1 MAESGEWRKL
11 VKAVRTRGVLKP
23 QLGAVA
29 GKSDVGARGWVRER
43 GNPRACG
50 EEGGSCCSGVKETV
64 VLDPRNPLY
73 YH

>member
-1 MAESGEWRKL
+1 M
-11 VKAVRTRGVLKP
+11 KAVRTRDVLKP

-29 GKSDVGARGWVRER
+29 GKSDVGARGWDRER
-43 GNPRACG
+43 GDPPVCG
-50 EEGGSCCSGVKETV
+50 EEGGNCCSGVKETV